1 MNRKQLTL
9 YLFNTNLMKNI
20 ELKNSIY
27 QKIDR
32 LDNNELNEI
41 NGMILNYI
49 NKKDDLEEWNTLT
62 EQQQAG
68 IYQAIDSLEKGE
80 GILHEDLMNKY
91 RSKYSRE

>member
-49 NKKDDLEEWNTLT
+49 NKIKD
-62 EQQQAG
+62 G
-68 IYQAIDSLEKGE
+68 
-80 GILHEDLMNKY
+80 
-91 RSKYSRE
+91 